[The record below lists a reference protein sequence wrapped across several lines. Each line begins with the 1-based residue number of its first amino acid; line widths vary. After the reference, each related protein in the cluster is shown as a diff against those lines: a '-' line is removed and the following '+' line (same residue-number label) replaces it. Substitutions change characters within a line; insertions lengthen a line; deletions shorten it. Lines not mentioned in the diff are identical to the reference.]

1 MRLVVHL
8 RRCGPARGRA
18 SRAPPE
24 RGRASRRRGH
34 IPESG
39 GGGEARDLSGV
50 VPRVAGMLSRAAPS
64 ENSAFRFHALAVPQ
78 RGTRAKQARPPTG
91 SSQPRRSIS
100 TAPAASDGPS
110 TPKPRA
116 SARSRRHF
124 GGAPQGPGGAL
135 SAAAGPRRVDVPV
148 RAEDFELPAAVVR
161 TPGAEPEPYGAQRKP
176 WGPPAPRRAFRVHH
190 GIISFESTGLAQTG
204 HAPQANRTPEVD
216 KVRGLS
222 ETGEPREPPWNC
234 PLIAPDLSWPLGL
247 VVGTAVI
254 RLGIGISFG
263 PGPHS
268 ACRS

>member
-18 SRAPPE
+18 SRAPTTSE
-24 RGRASRRRGH
+24 TRSRRRGD

-64 ENSAFRFHALAVPQ
+64 ENSAFRFHALAAPQ
-78 RGTRAKQARPPTG
+78 RGTRAKRARPPTG

-148 RAEDFELPAAVVR
+148 RAEDFELSAAVVR

-176 WGPPAPRRAFRVHH
+176 WGPPAPRRAFRRVVPQTLGGRARKAGAPNFGARPTTRCLPHV
-190 GIISFESTGLAQTG
+190 SCTGRPRT
-204 HAPQANRTPEVD
+204 AP
-216 KVRGLS
+216 RGRWAAR
-222 ETGEPREPPWNC
+222 GQPPRPRGAKLPQ
-234 PLIAPDLSWPLGL
+234 IAVFSPSRAAIWVSRP
-247 VVGTAVI
+247 I
-254 RLGIGISFG
+254 
-263 PGPHS
+263 
-268 ACRS
+268 

>member
-18 SRAPPE
+18 SRAPPA

-78 RGTRAKQARPPTG
+78 RGTRAKRARPPTG

-148 RAEDFELPAAVVR
+148 ADEGLERSAPPVR
-161 TPGAEPEPYGAQRKP
+161 TPGEAPKAYGAQRKP
-176 WGPPAPRRAFRVHH
+176 WGASLPRRAFRCDLETT
-190 GIISFESTGLAQTG
+190 FEAGPRDVAASNSG
-204 HAPQANRTPEVD
+204 TPHRETIAYI
-216 KVRGLS
+216 RGLDGMAARRAAGPARGCAAAARPKRANFVVS
-222 ETGEPREPPWNC
+222 GPPC
-234 PLIAPDLSWPLGL
+234 A
-247 VVGTAVI
+247 AI
-254 RLGIGISFG
+254 R
-263 PGPHS
+263 
-268 ACRS
+268 AKRCV